1 MYFTRTPGIIRR
13 LFSPELVWEIPNVEK
28 QVFLTFDDGPHPE
41 VTAEVLEI
49 LSSKD
54 VPATFFCVGE
64 NVEKYPDTFREI
76 KDHGHQTGNHTFNHL
91 NGWKTETKDYLKNIA
106 KCAEFI
112 DSKLFRPP
120 YGRIKNAQIN
130 ALKEKY
136 KIIMWSVLSG
146 DFDKNVS
153 REACVKNVMKNT
165 KSGSIIVF
173 HDSIKAKDNVLYA
186 LPRVID
192 GLKENDYTFGLI
204 K

>member
-13 LFSPELVWEIPNVEK
+13 LFSPELVWEIPNREK
-28 QVFLTFDDGPHPE
+28 QVFLTFDDGPHPQ
-41 VTAEVLEI
+41 VTTEVLEI
-49 LSSKD
+49 LASKD

-64 NVEKYPDTFREI
+64 NVQKYPDTFRKI
-76 KDHGHQTGNHTFNHL
+76 KDQGHQTGNHTFNHL
-91 NGWKTETKDYLKNIA
+91 NGWKTETKAYLENIT

-130 ALKEKY
+130 VLKEEY

-153 REACVKNVMKNT
+153 RETCVKNVMKNT

-186 LPRVID
+186 LPRIID
-192 GLKENDYTFGLI
+192 GLKENAYTFGLI